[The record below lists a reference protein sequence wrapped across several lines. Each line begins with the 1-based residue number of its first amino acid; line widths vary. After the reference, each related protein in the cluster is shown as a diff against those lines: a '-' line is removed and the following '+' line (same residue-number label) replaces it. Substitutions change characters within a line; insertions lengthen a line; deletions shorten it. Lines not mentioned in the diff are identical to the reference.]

1 MGNEMGNN
9 NTSGLK
15 EEDNTNAIDSKNLL
29 LEADDADDVK
39 VENQT
44 GPTSPAKDSYEKVA
58 GLSSDEPTGPTDPH
72 IENETSG
79 GREQEE
85 NEVHPHTELS
95 KTVMK
100 SIDPSD
106 EDSEF
111 RPTSSQKNSEVH
123 EKTIGPNLDD
133 NQLVTSDIQLQKQAF
148 PNEEQEKSVVQT
160 PTESLRSVVDSI
172 EASGEDGEIKPASPN
187 DSEVHE
193 KPSDSHLAENL
204 LGTYDHQLE
213 KQASTCED
221 DPEPRRSLDLK
232 SDQHELDQVNANLS
246 EEDGSGLLQGR
257 EDILGPSVKCANE
270 ENGHLLNADISNN
283 LGVSS
288 SAENKRSD
296 SLVKEAT
303 FKEEKLPCEEKNE
316 IIIGN
321 GVRFDLSN
329 LTTTTSDPPRIIR
342 NNCNGELST
351 EADSIRND
359 SLKSELENVVLDKLL
374 NSHQEVS
381 EPEDKWMIL
390 TRETKIVGSGSEIE
404 EVSHESNLGPLC
416 ENPEKELKTDEANDT
431 QSEFRKIESKN
442 EECEMRS
449 PLDISTDISSIKH
462 CRIEEEKN
470 AENAYNVEVV
480 VRNQNSTFEGG
491 HKDSEGELL
500 VVSEGLVPVP
510 AELIFTDRRSEEEQ
524 PEEKKILEKIDDKA
538 EASFATA
545 KDTCESE
552 TAKQCMSQ
560 APLIDQEEEFLLQSP
575 AFTIQSHDH
584 NWPSTVAP
592 ETTQSTYEPNP
603 ELRQESCNELFV
615 AHFST
620 FNSTRFTAENF
631 VSALEESCGE
641 LSQCEETTPETVTET
656 TTLASL
662 SSVQGIKTEGSAL
675 VNGSTGGRES
685 GGRLSTESNPDYM
698 NTPHVQMRKSPS
710 FDLDLRIDQARGEES
725 DQTPLLSQEKDTT
738 ESSSSQ
744 ADVNIGNSVEYVG
757 YNKDV
762 LQYESMA
769 VEEKV
774 IKLERRESEK
784 SRTPFLGFLKE
795 EEEARIVV
803 TPQKQENIAAAEKA
817 TRELCDSST
826 KEAASASTLH
836 KGKEKR
842 KPRSSFFGNCMCCA
856 TAIN

>member
-15 EEDNTNAIDSKNLL
+15 EENNTNAIDSKNLL
-29 LEADDADDVK
+29 LEADGAEDVK

-44 GPTSPAKDSYEKVA
+44 VPTSPAKDFYEKVA
-58 GLSSDEPTGPTDPH
+58 GLSSDDPTGPKDPH

-85 NEVHPHTELS
+85 NEVLPHTELS
-95 KTVMK
+95 KTVTK
-100 SIDPSD
+100 SIDPSG

-123 EKTIGPNLDD
+123 EKTIEPNLDD

-193 KPSDSHLAENL
+193 KPSDSYLAENL

-213 KQASTCED
+213 RQASTCE
-221 DPEPRRSLDLK
+221 EPRRSSDLK
-232 SDQHELDQVNANLS
+232 SEQHELDQVNANLS
-246 EEDGSGLLQGR
+246 EEDGSRLLQAS
-257 EDILGPSVKCANE
+257 EDILGPSEKYANE

-288 SAENKRSD
+288 SAENKSD

-303 FKEEKLPCEEKNE
+303 FNEEKLPYEEKNE
-316 IIIGN
+316 IINGN

-329 LTTTTSDPPRIIR
+329 LKTTTSDPPGNIT

-359 SLKSELENVVLDKLL
+359 SLNSELENVVLDKLL

-390 TRETKIVGSGSEIE
+390 TRETKIVGSGSEIG
-404 EVSHESNLGPLC
+404 EVSHESNLGTLC
-416 ENPEKELKTDEANDT
+416 ENPEKELKTDETNDT
-431 QSEFRKIESKN
+431 QSESRKIESKN

-449 PLDISTDISSIKH
+449 PLDISTDISSI
-462 CRIEEEKN
+462 IEEEKT

-480 VRNQNSTFEGG
+480 VRNQNSIFEGR

-500 VVSEGLVPVP
+500 VVSEELVPVP

-538 EASFATA
+538 EASFATV
-545 KDTCESE
+545 KDTFESE

-560 APLIDQEEEFLLQSP
+560 APLIDQEEAFLLQSP
-575 AFTIQSHDH
+575 AFTIQSLDH

-603 ELRQESCNELFV
+603 ELRQEICNELFV

-620 FNSTRFTAENF
+620 FNSTRLTAENF
-631 VSALEESCGE
+631 VSAFEESCRE
-641 LSQCEETTPETVTET
+641 LSQCEETTPETLTET

-662 SSVQGIKTEGSAL
+662 SSAQGIKTEGSAL

-698 NTPHVQMRKSPS
+698 NAPHVQMRKSPS

-725 DQTPLLSQEKDTT
+725 DQTPLLFQEKDTK

-744 ADVNIGNSVEYVG
+744 ADVNLGNSVEYVG
-757 YNKDV
+757 YNKDL
-762 LQYESMA
+762 LQYQSMA

-774 IKLERRESEK
+774 IKLERSESEK

-795 EEEARIVV
+795 EEKAQIVV
-803 TPQKQENIAAAEKA
+803 TPQKQVDLTAAENA

-826 KEAASASTLH
+826 KEAASASTLR

-842 KPRSSFFGNCMCCA
+842 KPRSSFFGNCVCCA